1 MSGTS
6 PSGGRDGAGN
16 EAGKSV
22 FSFPVLSLRAK
33 LLAVYLP
40 IVGITLLVFF
50 AALETVNYRNLSAEL
65 HSRLE
70 KFVAVQASALSSPL
84 WNYDI
89 ASIDAILTAM
99 SREQD
104 LLGAIV
110 YDQDGRVLSSIGP
123 VDGPGRHLLREMPIR
138 YRAFGKDKEIGR
150 LKVVFRKD
158 RVWRQVMERL
168 IFDALIL
175 LLLAFVIAGVT
186 LIVSHRIIGVPLA
199 RLRES
204 IELAKSRNV
213 RVPVR
218 WEARDELGDV
228 VQAYNEMLQSQEKAE
243 RALQESERRYRAI
256 VETAL
261 EGVLQVDPGGQVRY
275 ANVRAAALLGMDEAA
290 LQGFGLSAA
299 VDEDSLEEYQA
310 LFRDGASG
318 MRRRAEIRFDCGEAG
333 KRWILVS
340 VNPNYTAD
348 GSFAGLLVM
357 LSDITDRKEREE
369 RLRESQRMEAIG
381 KLTGGIAHDFNNLL
395 AVVMGNLELLVER
408 LGHSE
413 QASLAQ
419 RALHA
424 AERGAMLTQRLLAFS
439 RKQALHP
446 EIVDMN
452 ELVRNVADLLNR
464 SLSENIHFDLQMEE
478 DLWRC
483 RVDPAQMENALLNLV
498 LNARDAMPDGGRV
511 RVSAGNFRFQETSTV
526 PHAHGDMLPA
536 GDYVRLVVSDNGCG
550 MSEQVMERVFE
561 PFYTTKSVGK
571 GTGLGLS
578 MVYGF
583 VRQSG
588 GAIYVDS
595 MPGEG
600 TTVTIYLPRA
610 MQGEVPCAPR
620 RDKDETPLWLGN
632 GELVLLVEDDASV
645 RELTRS
651 QLVALGYRVV
661 EASEGQEAVDL
672 CSYPDMRPGLIL
684 ADIILRGGM
693 DGVETVE
700 RIRKLYPDVA
710 VVFMSGRKP
719 DEEKLSRLSRLGASD
734 ILSKPFRKRD
744 LAAALHHTL
753 SRYGERRHADSS

>member
-1 MSGTS
+1 MKGI
-6 PSGGRDGAGN
+6 PPPGGQNGIDNGRSRAVV
-16 EAGKSV
+16 ASAA
-22 FSFPVLSLRAK
+22 LSLRTK

-40 IVGITLLVFF
+40 IVGISLLVFF
-50 AALETVNYRNLSAEL
+50 AALETVNYRNLSSEL

-70 KFVAVQASALSSPL
+70 KFITVQASTLSSPL
-84 WNYDI
+84 WNYDLD
-89 ASIDAILTAM
+89 SIDAILTAM

-104 LLGAIV
+104 LLGAVV
-110 YDQDGRVLSSIGP
+110 YDQNGKPLSSIGP
-123 VDGPGRHLLREMPIR
+123 VGASGDYLIRNVPIR
-138 YRAFGKDKEIGR
+138 YMAFGEDKEIGR
-150 LKVVFRKD
+150 LKVIFRKD
-158 RVWRQVMERL
+158 RVQRQVMERL

-175 LLLAFVIAGVT
+175 LLLAFVIAGIT
-186 LIVSHRIIGVPLA
+186 LIVSHRIIGVPLS
-199 RLRES
+199 RLRQS
-204 IELAKSRNV
+204 IELAKSRNL

-218 WEARDELGDV
+218 WDSSDELGAV
-228 VQAYNEMLQSQEKAE
+228 VQAYNEMLLSQEKAE
-243 RALQESERRYRAI
+243 RALQESERRYRGI

-261 EGVLQVDPGGQVRY
+261 EGVLQIDPQGRIRY
-275 ANVRAAALLGMDEAA
+275 ANVRAAALLGKDPKT
-290 LQGFGLSAA
+290 LQDFDLSNA
-299 VDEDSLEEYQA
+299 VDEASQEEYET

-318 MRRRAEIRFDCGEAG
+318 IRRRAEIQFDCGDAG

-348 GSFAGLLVM
+348 GSFAGLLAL

-408 LGHSE
+408 LGNQE
-413 QASLAQ
+413 QSRLAQ
-419 RALHA
+419 RALQA
-424 AERGAMLTQRLLAFS
+424 AERGALLTQRLLAFS
-439 RKQALHP
+439 RKQALNP
-446 EIVDMN
+446 KIVDMN
-452 ELVRNVADLLNR
+452 ELVDNVADLLTR
-464 SLSENIHFDLQMEE
+464 SLSENIHFNLHLEK

-498 LNARDAMPDGGRV
+498 LNARDAMPDGGTV
-511 RVSAGNFRFQETSTV
+511 TVSVGNFRFQETGGV
-526 PHAHGDMLPA
+526 PHSHGDMLPA
-536 GDYVRLVVSDNGCG
+536 GDYVRLIVSDTGSG
-550 MSEQVMERVFE
+550 MSEQVIERVFE

-595 MPGEG
+595 TLGEG
-600 TTVTIYLPRA
+600 TTITIYLPRA
-610 MQGEVPCAPR
+610 LQSESLFEAS
-620 RDKDETPLWLGN
+620 RDAAPLWLGN

-645 RELTRS
+645 RELTRA

-661 EASEGQEAVDL
+661 EASEGQEAIDL
-672 CSYPDMRPGLIL
+672 CAYPDMKPDLIL
-684 ADIILRGGM
+684 ADIILRGGI
-693 DGVETVE
+693 DGIETAE
-700 RIRKLYPDVA
+700 RIREAYPEIT

-719 DEEKLSRLSRLGASD
+719 DDKKLSRLSRLGATE

-753 SRYGERRHADSS
+753 NRHDERWQADNI

>member
-1 MSGTS
+1 MNRKPPPDGRRRAGNGTGKNAS
-6 PSGGRDGAGN
+6 PS
-16 EAGKSV
+16 
-22 FSFPVLSLRAK
+22 PTLSLRTK

-40 IVGITLLVFF
+40 IVGISLLVFF
-50 AALETVNYRNLSAEL
+50 AALETVNYRNLSTEL

-70 KFVAVQASALSSPL
+70 KFVTVQASALSSPL

-110 YDQDGRVLSSIGP
+110 YDQDGKILSSIGP
-123 VDGPGRHLLREMPIR
+123 VGAAGDHLLREVPIR
-138 YRAFGKDKEIGR
+138 YKAFGEDKEIGR
-150 LKVVFRKD
+150 LKVIFRKD

-186 LIVSHRIIGVPLA
+186 LIVSHRIIGVPLS

-218 WEARDELGDV
+218 WESRDELGAV

-243 RALQESERRYRAI
+243 RALQESERRYRGI

-261 EGVLQVDPGGQVRY
+261 EGVLQIDRQGRVRY
-275 ANVRAAALLGMDEAA
+275 ANVRAASLLGMNEAT
-290 LQGFGLSAA
+290 LQGFDLADA
-299 VDEDSLEEYQA
+299 VDEDSREEYRA

-348 GSFAGLLVM
+348 GSFAGLLAM

-395 AVVMGNLELLVER
+395 AVIMGNLELLVER
-408 LGHSE
+408 LGSPE
-413 QASLAQ
+413 QSRLAK

-446 EIVDMN
+446 ETVDMN
-452 ELVRNVADLLNR
+452 KLVRNVADLLTR
-464 SLSENIHFDLQMEE
+464 SLSENIHFDLRMEE

-498 LNARDAMPDGGRV
+498 LNARDAMPDGGTV
-511 RVSAGNFRFQETSTV
+511 CVSVGNFRFQETGSV
-526 PHAHGDMLPA
+526 PHGHGDMLPA
-536 GDYVRLVVSDNGCG
+536 GDYVRLVVSDDGCG

-595 MPGEG
+595 TVGKG

-610 MQGEVPCAPR
+610 MQGEAPCTPR
-620 RDKDETPLWLGN
+620 RETAPLWLGN

-661 EASEGQEAVDL
+661 EASQGQEAIDL
-672 CSYPDMRPGLIL
+672 CAYPDMKPDLIL
-684 ADIILRGGM
+684 ADIILRGGI
-693 DGVETVE
+693 DGIETAE
-700 RIRKLYPDVA
+700 RIREIYPDIA
-710 VVFMSGRKP
+710 ITFMSGRKP
-719 DEEKLSRLSRLGASD
+719 DEEKLSRLSRLGATD
-734 ILSKPFRKRD
+734 ILSKPFRKRE

-753 SRYGERRHADSS
+753 NRRDEAAGG

>member
-1 MSGTS
+1 MSRK
-6 PSGGRDGAGN
+6 PPPGGGKVTGN
-16 EAGKSV
+16 GMGKSASV
-22 FSFPVLSLRAK
+22 SPVLSLRTK

-50 AALETVNYRNLSAEL
+50 AALETVNYRNLSTEL

-70 KFVAVQASALSSPL
+70 KFVTVQASALSSPL

-104 LLGAIV
+104 LLGAVV
-110 YDQDGRVLSSIGP
+110 YDQDGKILSSIGP
-123 VDGPGRHLLREMPIR
+123 VGASGDHLLREVPIR
-138 YRAFGKDKEIGR
+138 YMAFGEDKEIGR
-150 LKVVFRKD
+150 LKVIFRKD

-186 LIVSHRIIGVPLA
+186 LIVSHRIIGVPLS

-218 WEARDELGDV
+218 WEARDELGAV

-243 RALQESERRYRAI
+243 RALQESERRYRGI

-261 EGVLQVDPGGQVRY
+261 EGVLQIDRQGRVRY
-275 ANVRAAALLGMDEAA
+275 ANVRAAALLGKDPEA
-290 LQGFGLSAA
+290 LQGFDLADA
-299 VDEDSLEEYQA
+299 VDEDSREEYGA

-348 GSFAGLLVM
+348 GSFAGLLAM

-395 AVVMGNLELLVER
+395 AVIMGNLELLVER
-408 LGHSE
+408 LGSPE
-413 QASLAQ
+413 QSRLAK

-439 RKQALHP
+439 RRQALHP
-446 EIVDMN
+446 ETVDMN

-464 SLSENIHFDLQMEE
+464 SLSENIDFDLRMEE

-498 LNARDAMPDGGRV
+498 LNARDAMPDGGTV
-511 RVSAGNFRFQETSTV
+511 CVSVGNFRFQETGSV
-526 PHAHGDMLPA
+526 PHGHGDMLPA

-595 MPGEG
+595 TLGEG

-610 MQGEVPCAPR
+610 MQGEAPCAPR
-620 RDKDETPLWLGN
+620 KDTAPLWLGN

-661 EASEGQEAVDL
+661 EASEGQEAIDL
-672 CSYPDMRPGLIL
+672 CAYPDMQPDLVL
-684 ADIILRGGM
+684 ADIILRGGI
-693 DGVETVE
+693 DGIETAE
-700 RIRKLYPDVA
+700 RIREIYPDVA
-710 VVFMSGRKP
+710 VAFMSGRKP
-719 DEEKLSRLSRLGASD
+719 DEEKLSRLSRLGATD

-753 SRYGERRHADSS
+753 NRRDERRRADNI